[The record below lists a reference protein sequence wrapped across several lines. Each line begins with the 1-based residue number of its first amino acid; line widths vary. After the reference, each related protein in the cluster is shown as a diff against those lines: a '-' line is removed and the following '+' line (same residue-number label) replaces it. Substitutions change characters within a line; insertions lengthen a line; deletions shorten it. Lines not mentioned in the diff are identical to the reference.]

1 MDAAMLA
8 SRAFWRLVLAAVAS
22 AMLLASYAGTPTAL
36 AATLPPQGIF
46 ESCPLDG
53 ALATCEQRLG
63 VMHSG
68 GLQVV
73 VTPPSGA
80 SLDSLSQY
88 TAAAH
93 GLGMS
98 VLWELSDA
106 AWWQQPSSGTGAA
119 TDFSQFATACGCST
133 NGAVLAFMT
142 HWLGSLPGTYGYYA
156 ADDSMIGPND
166 QPGITSYVA
175 QIKQTDPGHPIM
187 IGAAN
192 GAQRHQYQG
201 TVDLAAQ
208 EFYPVSTSSLL
219 PASANQSTWDS
230 IDQAAADTQSTAD
243 HAGKASAVILQAF
256 TWGDNVDD
264 GRAIGVCNSA
274 DTTASCNAKLR
285 YPSGTEQLALRDA
298 VLRNSHPQLILWWS
312 FQGTYGYAQDPG
324 SYFATP
330 SPAEAASRWAG
341 LSAAIQAPFPA
352 RASGVGI
359 ATGARVRQAAI
370 KTSVHKQKRRK
381 HHHGAKRARRH
392 KHHRTNKRRA
402 AH

>member
-8 SRAFWRLVLAAVAS
+8 PRAFRRLALAAVAS
-22 AMLLASYAGTPTAL
+22 ATLLASSVSAPSAS
-36 AATLPPQGIF
+36 AATLPTQGIF
-46 ESCPLDG
+46 ESCPLDS
-53 ALATCEQRLG
+53 ALATCEQRLS

-88 TAAAH
+88 AAAAH
-93 GLGMS
+93 GVGLS
-98 VLWELSDA
+98 VMWELSDP

-119 TDFSQFATACGCST
+119 SDFSQFASACGCST
-133 NGAVLAFMT
+133 NGALLGFML

-166 QPGITSYVA
+166 QAGISSYVA
-175 QIKQTDPGHPIM
+175 QIKQADPARPVM

-201 TVDLAAQ
+201 VVDLAAQ

-219 PASANQSTWDS
+219 PASANQPTWDS
-230 IDQAAADTQSTAD
+230 IDQAAADSQSTANQ
-243 HAGKASAVILQAF
+243 AGKASAVILQAF

-274 DTTASCNAKLR
+274 DTTASCSAKLR
-285 YPSGTEQLALRDA
+285 YPGGAEQLALRNA
-298 VLRNSHPQLILWWS
+298 VLRKAHPQLILWYS

-324 SYFATP
+324 SYYATP
-330 SPAEAASRWAG
+330 TPTEAASRWAG
-341 LSAAIQAPFPA
+341 LSAAIQAPPPSNSA
-352 RASGVGI
+352 GA
-359 ATGARVRQAAI
+359 ATAQGARVRHAA
-370 KTSVHKQKRRK
+370 TRASAHKRKHRRRHHGVRHTKHRK
-381 HHHGAKRARRH
+381 HHRAH
-392 KHHRTNKRRA
+392 KRRV